1 MRSCGHVFAVYYFK
15 IAFVTTTHREINR
28 YIQQDFHKAELHN
41 CKTELLNATK
51 LLCSIQWTSV
61 QHPKTIPTHT
71 GVILID
77 GHLH

>member
-41 CKTELLNATK
+41 CKTELLNATE
-51 LLCSIQWTSV
+51 LLCSIQWTKRGILKPS
-61 QHPKTIPTHT
+61 PHT
-71 GVILID
+71 PGLS
-77 GHLH
+77 

>member
-51 LLCSIQWTSV
+51 LLCSIQWTKRGILKPS
-61 QHPKTIPTHT
+61 PHT